1 MLLIIMNKIPIKI
14 ILPGGGVKCS
24 YQVGFMDALLSND
37 DFFNKYE
44 IVEINGSSGGA
55 IVGSYAAT
63 GQIDKLK
70 DIIIKYEKLS
80 DIFEP
85 WFFIQHINKLPV
97 IHFIMKFINLLM
109 AITKKSL
116 LNPYKFYK
124 SIDLLN
130 ENMLKGCNNSKII
143 GLDKFNCVV
152 TNLTDQKIEYI
163 NGTNKLI
170 KDYIKAS
177 STLWMLCPPY
187 KINNK
192 EYMDGGLCELYPM
205 GHDKTFPNATFNSNE
220 VIDSLDINPTH
231 EDENCKYIIVN
242 PQDGKPTKHSSKDI
256 FYYLN
261 SIINVTHHQLSYHRI
276 LHHDMLKNKNI
287 KNYVIPGN
295 IFSGNIDINNS
306 KIRRAIAMGELDGYR
321 CLEDLGCKK
330 NVVFPDIYKK

>member
-1 MLLIIMNKIPIKI
+1 MNKTPIKI

-37 DFFNKYE
+37 DFFKKYE

-63 GQIDKLK
+63 GQIEKLK
-70 DIIIKYEKLS
+70 DIITKYEKLN
-80 DIFEP
+80 DVFEP
-85 WFFIQHINKLPV
+85 WFYVPYINNLPV
-97 IHFIMKFINLLM
+97 IHFITKLINLFF

-116 LNPYKFYK
+116 LNPYKLYE
-124 SIDLLN
+124 SIDFLN
-130 ENMLKGCNNSKII
+130 DNMLRGCHDSKII

-163 NGTNKLI
+163 NGTSKLI

-187 KINNK
+187 EINNK

-205 GHDKTFPNATFNSNE
+205 GHDKTFPDATFNNDE
-220 VIDSLDINPTH
+220 VIENLNIHPTH

-242 PQDGKPTKHSSKDI
+242 PQNGKPSKHSSKDI

-261 SIINVTHHQLSYHRI
+261 SIIHITHHQLSYHRI
-276 LHHDMLKNKNI
+276 LHHDMLNNKNI
-287 KNYVIPGN
+287 KNYVMSGN
-295 IFSGNIDINNS
+295 IFDSNIDINNN
-306 KIRRAIAMGELDGYR
+306 KIRKAIVTGEIDGYK
-321 CLEDLGCKK
+321 CLKELGCENNKR
-330 NVVFPDIYKK
+330 FPEEYKK